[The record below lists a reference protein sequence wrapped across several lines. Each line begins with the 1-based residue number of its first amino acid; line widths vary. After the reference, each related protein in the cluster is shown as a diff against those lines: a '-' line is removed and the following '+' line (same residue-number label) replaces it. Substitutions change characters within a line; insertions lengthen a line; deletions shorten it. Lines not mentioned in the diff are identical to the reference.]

1 MIPWFLIL
9 FQRLNTCGCV
19 KPGSE
24 DQRVSGDLSNL
35 RVASLEGVRSL
46 RSFNACSDKKSLP
59 CSFEPKRKS
68 SAVRMLARCAHPTAT
83 FVAAPTNTL
92 TSFTIFAG
100 TQNDESRQRRHS
112 LLARHSFGRH
122 QTLERKMR
130 LAGVEALVLSSLKS
144 LHCQQRPTPPIVPK
158 GLSIALPTAR
168 APP

>member
-1 MIPWFLIL
+1 MPWFLVL
-9 FQRLNTCGCV
+9 FQRPNICGCV

-24 DQRVSGDLSNL
+24 DQLVSGDLSNL
-35 RVASLEGVRSL
+35 RVASLEGVCSL

-68 SAVRMLARCAHPTAT
+68 SAVRMLACCAHPTAT
-83 FVAAPTNTL
+83 SVAAPTNTH
-92 TSFTIFAG
+92 TSFTIFTC
-100 TQNDESRQRRHS
+100 TQNDEVRQCRHS
-112 LLARHSFGRH
+112 LPARHSVGRQ

-130 LAGVEALVLSSLKS
+130 LAGVEGSALSSLKS